1 MAEVLIN
8 YHLPFLVMALIV
20 GYQISVYFLY
30 EYFSK
35 KEEKLELNK
44 ILLAYGTAFGFLITA
59 VLIRTFY
66 TYYIQDVRLNVLFF
80 ELSHVFVAIAAVS
93 FLITIYSGS
102 FSKIINQ
109 RITNITLIA
118 AVLLSGLIFL
128 IYDLVT
134 RAVLILI
141 AFIIAGSYLFIFHY
155 RLLAKTTT
163 NIRKRLRFI
172 IFGAILIMLGI
183 FMQADE
189 FILLLEWD
197 FQVFFMIMSAPIFII
212 GELIVFL
219 GVFRFPAFLE
229 FGWTKNLIALYIMNL
244 QDSHMLFQ
252 FHFASFLPFERKN
265 ENFETKEDYLSRGIL
280 GIDQVVSRLIDSHQ
294 KGGTIIK
301 QENVSIMV
309 EPGDNPYDF
318 ISYILLIKKEMKSF
332 EVFLR
337 RVKREFQDR
346 YKSVL
351 NHLDAFQEK
360 HEIFANFN
368 NNLKKIIQ

>member
-1 MAEVLIN
+1 
-8 YHLPFLVMALIV
+8 
-20 GYQISVYFLY
+20 
-30 EYFSK
+30 
-35 KEEKLELNK
+35 
-44 ILLAYGTAFGFLITA
+44 
-59 VLIRTFY
+59 
-66 TYYIQDVRLNVLFF
+66 
-80 ELSHVFVAIAAVS
+80 
-93 FLITIYSGS
+93 
-102 FSKIINQ
+102 
-109 RITNITLIA
+109 
-118 AVLLSGLIFL
+118 
-128 IYDLVT
+128 
-134 RAVLILI
+134 
-141 AFIIAGSYLFIFHY
+141 Y